1 MVCVDLQFKPTKNCM
16 QILLIWFLYLP
27 FTGLSPEAK
36 ENRFSPA
43 EDSTF
48 VLYESCKLRDVISF
62 SVFQKTMEGIKTYKP
77 QKPIVT
83 IIDFTLPS
91 SKKRFF
97 VIDLQAKKML
107 LSTWVAHGKKSGVE
121 MALSFSNKLNSNQSS
136 PGFYKV
142 GQPLQSP
149 KHGLAL
155 ELFGLEKGINHN
167 AQKREIII
175 HGAKY
180 VSEDFIKQY
189 GRCGRSFG
197 CPALPI
203 EVIPK
208 AVQLLSNGSLLY
220 IHVSKNADKKAQ
232 NVDKN
237 PLNLACQN
245 SEMAFS
251 FFDFLYHSA
260 FMPNI

>member
-1 MVCVDLQFKPTKNCM
+1 MCIFTNQTNQKCM
-16 QILLIWFLYLP
+16 QILSIWFWYLP
-27 FTGLSPEAK
+27 FISISPEAK
-36 ENRFSPA
+36 ANRYSPV

-48 VLYESCKLRDVISF
+48 VLYESCKLREVIPF

-77 QKPIVT
+77 QKSIVT

-91 SKKRFF
+91 SQKRFF
-97 VIDLQAKKML
+97 VIDLQAKKLL
-107 LSTWVAHGKKSGVE
+107 LSTWVAHGKKSGLE
-121 MALSFSNKLNSNQSS
+121 FASSFSNKMQSNQSS

-142 GQPLQSP
+142 GLPLQSP

-203 EVIPK
+203 EVMPK
-208 AVQLLSNGSLLY
+208 AVHLLSNGSLLY

-245 SEMAFS
+245 SEMAFP